1 MRIKRKKEARRKE
14 KNPKKKVKKGKT
26 AWNFFLIFSQNLPR
40 PQERL
45 IWVSS
50 TWEPKVGFLELVHL
64 WVMGHISRLETL
76 HTIYP
81 IEPLP

>member
-50 TWEPKVGFLELVHL
+50 T
-64 WVMGHISRLETL
+64 
-76 HTIYP
+76 
-81 IEPLP
+81 